1 MDSPSP
7 APLGQHRF
15 SAASAASFRSDELL
29 AIKTAK
35 RGQRTTPSPLSLSAL
50 STHAAFDESDL
61 RPPSLVSD
69 RTSTVSS
76 TTSPRL
82 SLALPSPFP
91 LLPLLPPPKFQPYAH
106 DVFGDDSESVFE
118 QRNYAA
124 PSPVLLRS
132 GFAGARAV
140 SSSTAAGVDGGEEKR
155 REDRRRKHHSV
166 VPVKGV
172 TTPHG
177 TPRTDRF
184 PDLHRPLPP
193 LPPGL
198 ERPAPAGERPA
209 RPRTKGKN
217 KNKDKARVH
226 RSNTR
231 SAPLDPAPAPPLPP
245 TPVTPYAGVAHS
257 PTPVERER
265 ERQQTGATTRPWVAR
280 VYRVCRRARFRRLR
294 QRWRL
299 VWGRAED

>member
-1 MDSPSP
+1 MGTTSP
-7 APLGQHRF
+7 ATVGPARH
-15 SAASAASFRSDELL
+15 SAASAASFRSDDLL

-35 RGQRTTPSPLSLSAL
+35 LARLAPPPLSLSAL

-76 TTSPRL
+76 TASPRL

-91 LLPLLPPPKFQPYAH
+91 LLPLFPPKFQPYAH

-118 QRNYAA
+118 QRTYAA

-140 SSSTAAGVDGGEEKR
+140 SSSTATAGAEGEERR
-155 REDRRRKHHSV
+155 RETSTTRRKHHSV

-177 TPRTDRF
+177 TPRTERF

-198 ERPAPAGERPA
+198 AAERPTRP
-209 RPRTKGKN
+209 KSKS
-217 KNKDKARVH
+217 KSKDKARVH
-226 RSNTR
+226 RSTTSTR
-231 SAPLDPAPAPPLPP
+231 PAPLDPAPAPPMPP

-257 PTPVERER
+257 PAPVERDREHEPPPPARGSRASTASVGAQDSADFGGVGALFVVGLRIER
-265 ERQQTGATTRPWVAR
+265 DES
-280 VYRVCRRARFRRLR
+280 
-294 QRWRL
+294 
-299 VWGRAED
+299 